1 MRSTFWIR
9 HAPRY
14 CAICWLFNRIAR
26 FNVDVL
32 VAEAGASPLEPYN
45 GAQAYEAIKNN
56 VCFSI
61 LCASDPYAVVG
72 VQKAFG
78 MKPDLVT
85 GPATSTDAAISL
97 VKDLT
102 GVDALNVLDP
112 ASTPILRDLLAGAL
126 ASKPIPVFA

>member
-1 MRSTFWIR
+1 
-9 HAPRY
+9 
-14 CAICWLFNRIAR
+14 
-26 FNVDVL
+26 
-32 VAEAGASPLEPYN
+32 
-45 GAQAYEAIKNN
+45 
-56 VCFSI
+56 
-61 LCASDPYAVVG
+61 
-72 VQKAFG
+72 

-126 ASKPIPVFA
+126 ASKPIPVFAR